1 MLAGA
6 ALPALGPPAPAD
18 PALLE
23 RALAG
28 VERLPVPP
36 ESSWL
41 GELGRALREAIV
53 QALMRGAR
61 SLHLSRGLFLALAG
75 LVALLALLLLGR
87 ALWLWLRHRP
97 RRLETGVL
105 QEGTPPPAA
114 GLDAAG
120 WRGELERRLAAG
132 RAAEALE
139 AAWWW
144 LARSLAGEKAEPDW
158 TSRDLIAAV
167 RRPDLAPLIRGLDGL
182 IYGPRRPAVEDV
194 RGLVGRLEE
203 ALA

>member
-1 MLAGA
+1 
-6 ALPALGPPAPAD
+6 
-18 PALLE
+18 
-23 RALAG
+23 
-28 VERLPVPP
+28 VPP

-87 ALWLWLRHRP
+87 ALWLWLRRRP
-97 RRLETGVL
+97 RRPEMDGAL
-105 QEGTPPPAA
+105 QGGAPLPAA

-158 TSRDLIAAV
+158 TSRDLIAAA